1 MSRRVHHNRSRIGG
15 LFAAIA
21 AVAVAIGIVAA
32 TSGGSS
38 SSGGTA
44 QVGVAPA
51 SGVVRA
57 GDAAPEFSG
66 TATDGSHVDLARLHG
81 RVVLVSFFASWCTNC
96 REDLPRVQ
104 AAGLADAGRGLTV
117 LPVSYRETGD
127 AAAFLRSIGVTVP
140 SLLDPGDRIGEAYGI
155 TGLPV
160 TVWVGRDGRVA
171 SILQGQLTQAALDAE
186 LAQLLP

>member
-1 MSRRVHHNRSRIGG
+1 MSRRARRNRSRIAG

-21 AVAVAIGIVAA
+21 AAAVAIGIVAA

-38 SSGGTA
+38 PSGGAA
-44 QVGVAPA
+44 QVSVAPA

-66 TATDGSHVDLARLHG
+66 TATDGSHVDLARLRG
-81 RVVLVSFFASWCTNC
+81 RIVLISFFASWCSNC

-104 AAGLADAGRGLTV
+104 AAGLADAGRGLSV

-127 AAAFLRSIGVTVP
+127 AAAYLRSIGITVP
-140 SLLDPGDRIGEAYGI
+140 SLVDPGDRIGE
-155 TGLPV
+155 
-160 TVWVGRDGRVA
+160 
-171 SILQGQLTQAALDAE
+171 
-186 LAQLLP
+186 